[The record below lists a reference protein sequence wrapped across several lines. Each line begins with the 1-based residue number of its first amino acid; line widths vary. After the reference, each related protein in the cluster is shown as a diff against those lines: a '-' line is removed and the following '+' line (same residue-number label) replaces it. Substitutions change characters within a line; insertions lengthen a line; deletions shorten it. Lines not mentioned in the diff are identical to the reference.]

1 MHRPDYGAGRN
12 RLDPVEG
19 HEDPSTSHSVLFE
32 LTKWG
37 TLNGLAQQIEA
48 YGAIDS
54 LTTIRERVSSPSELP
69 LHVSL
74 KHHRVVD
81 DSTVTWGRTYDNQ
94 ES

>member
-69 LHVSL
+69 LSCVAEAPSCCRRLNGHL
-74 KHHRVVD
+74 GED
-81 DSTVTWGRTYDNQ
+81 L
-94 ES
+94 